1 MRTGRIIDLL
11 SFGLVVLAFAFAA
24 AVYDR
29 LPEHVPMHWNADG
42 AVDARMVKPWGPFV
56 LPLTI
61 AGVFV
66 LLLVMPRISPH
77 DHEIDPFRPAYGA
90 IQLAVLGL
98 LLAVS
103 VSQLLAG
110 LGWAV
115 PVNRVVPVGVGVLL
129 VITGNLMGKVT
140 TNHIAGIRTR
150 WTLADPEVWLRTHRF
165 AGWVLVLAGLAI
177 AVAGPLG
184 ADVRLWAAGVV
195 AASLAPYI
203 YSYVIYHRLE
213 RESAGS

>member
-1 MRTGRIIDLL
+1 MRTERIIDLL

-29 LPEHVPMHWNADG
+29 LPEHVPAHWNAGG
-42 AVDARMVKPWGPFV
+42 AVDTTMAKPWGPFV
-56 LPLTI
+56 LPLTM
-61 AGVFV
+61 AGVFALMLV
-66 LLLVMPRISPH
+66 LPRLSPH

-103 VSQLLAG
+103 VTQLLAG

-115 PVNRVVPVGVGVLL
+115 PVNRVVSAGVGALL
-129 VITGNLMGKVT
+129 IIVGNFMGKVT
-140 TNHIAGIRTR
+140 TNHVAGIRTR

-165 AGWVLVLAGLAI
+165 AAKMLVVAGLAI
-177 AVAGPLG
+177 AVAGLFG
-184 ADVRLWAAGVV
+184 ADIRLVAMGVV
-195 AASLAPYI
+195 VASLAPYV
-203 YSYVIYHRLE
+203 YSYVIYRRLE